1 MATDAEVIGVRGVFL
16 KLRTHAGL
24 SARRLRD
31 TEVDTRVLADLP
43 VVQRVIRESGVP
55 VEQAI
60 VDAVTGCLA
69 TGQVEVTSV
78 DTTNQRIA
86 GRFAFNALDDA
97 DSLVHVTEGRFAGS
111 YVQPSPS
118 IR

>member
-43 VVQRVIRESGVP
+43 VVQRVIRESAVP

-60 VDAVTGCLA
+60 VDAVAGVVADLPPTDRLIADVVLA
-69 TGQVEVTSV
+69 LGLLQDRLHDRS
-78 DTTNQRIA
+78 DLANR
-86 GRFAFNALDDA
+86 L
-97 DSLVHVTEGRFAGS
+97 
-111 YVQPSPS
+111 
-118 IR
+118 